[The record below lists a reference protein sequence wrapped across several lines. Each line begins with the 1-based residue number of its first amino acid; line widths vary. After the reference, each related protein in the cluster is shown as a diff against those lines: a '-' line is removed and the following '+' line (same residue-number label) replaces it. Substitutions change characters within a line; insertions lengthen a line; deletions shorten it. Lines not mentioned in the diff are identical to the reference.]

1 MPDLLEQPQPFCID
15 VANEDD
21 AEDAD
26 NSLLNITANPLNQT
40 VIEPEER
47 DLNNESMRLDTAQL
61 LQNLNEE

>member
-1 MPDLLEQPQPFCID
+1 VPDLLEQPQPFCID